1 MSYEFVKL
9 KDRSEMKERAASWF
23 SAKWGIAQEIYLKHI
38 EAYITSNTD
47 HGWYLCLHNGDEII
61 GGIGVIEND
70 FHERKDLRPNIC
82 ALYVE
87 AKHRRKG
94 IAKKLLALVVDDMKE
109 KGIDTLYLVSDLK
122 GFYER
127 CGWQYLG
134 KVKEDDG
141 QHMIDIFMH
150 KV

>member
-61 GGIGVIEND
+61 GGIGVIENG

-94 IAKKLLALVVDDMKE
+94 I
-109 KGIDTLYLVSDLK
+109 DTLYLVSDLK
-122 GFYER
+122 
-127 CGWQYLG
+127 
-134 KVKEDDG
+134 
-141 QHMIDIFMH
+141 
-150 KV
+150 

>member
-47 HGWYLCLHNGDEII
+47 HGWYLCLHDGDEII

-70 FHERKDLRPNIC
+70 LHERKDLRPNIC

-87 AKHRRKG
+87 AKHRR
-94 IAKKLLALVVDDMKE
+94 